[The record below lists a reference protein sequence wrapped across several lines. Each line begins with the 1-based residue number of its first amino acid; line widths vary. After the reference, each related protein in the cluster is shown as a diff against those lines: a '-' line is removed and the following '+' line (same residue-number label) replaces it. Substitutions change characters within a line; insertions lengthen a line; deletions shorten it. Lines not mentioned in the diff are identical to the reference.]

1 MIFTLMYSTTT
12 IFFHCFFI
20 VYEKVLK
27 NKTPKNKTWYEKYKN
42 IFETIKRKSIKYY
55 ISK

>member
-42 IFETIKRKSIKYY
+42 VFETIKRKSIKY
-55 ISK
+55 